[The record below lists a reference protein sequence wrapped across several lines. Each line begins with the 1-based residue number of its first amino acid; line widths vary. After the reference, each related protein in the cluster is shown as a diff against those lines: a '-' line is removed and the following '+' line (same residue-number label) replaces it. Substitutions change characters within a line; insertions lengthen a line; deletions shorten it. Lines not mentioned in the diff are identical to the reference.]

1 MKYLLTYGS
10 HTSHKDGNCAR
21 ELLHYM
27 VTGKHADRTPEC
39 LTVCCSVLPILNDGL
54 WRNNKHRTS
63 IIFPYLKRIM
73 LCKRNIETDLKIA
86 KKLAILAKTY
96 AADAAIAYAADAA
109 IAYAAAD
116 AADAAIAYATVAATV
131 AADAAA
137 DTADTA
143 AAIAAIAVA
152 DTAAADAAAATAAAA
167 DAATVAATVAA
178 DAAADALI
186 EKYTKEIL
194 DCICNEYQ
202 V

>member
-1 MKYLLTYGS
+1 
-10 HTSHKDGNCAR
+10 
-21 ELLHYM
+21 M
-27 VTGKHADRTPEC
+27 VTGKHADKTPEC

-54 WRNNKHRTS
+54 WRNDKHRTS

-86 KKLAILAKTY
+86 KKLAILAKT
-96 AADAAIAYAADAA
+96 YAADAA